1 MRLVLEAVHLQELIP
16 TIEDETEAISSFKL
30 KSERGAVMTDPQ
42 VTAPTVEEI
51 ELRAYEIYLK
61 RGDGDGVAL
70 EDWLAAERELLAS
83 RLTELSDPTFPLV
96 KPAAAP

>member
-1 MRLVLEAVHLQELIP
+1 VSDTQ
-16 TIEDETEAISSFKL
+16 L
-30 KSERGAVMTDPQ
+30 KV
-42 VTAPTVEEI
+42 PTVEEI

-83 RLTELSDPTFPLV
+83 RPTELSDPTLPIAGERVVAWLV
-96 KPAAAP
+96 VRRHRLTEMLQAHVLMFFLTSL

>member
-1 MRLVLEAVHLQELIP
+1 MSDTQ
-16 TIEDETEAISSFKL
+16 L
-30 KSERGAVMTDPQ
+30 KV
-42 VTAPTVEEI
+42 PTVEEI

-83 RLTELSDPTFPLV
+83 RQTELSNPTFPLV